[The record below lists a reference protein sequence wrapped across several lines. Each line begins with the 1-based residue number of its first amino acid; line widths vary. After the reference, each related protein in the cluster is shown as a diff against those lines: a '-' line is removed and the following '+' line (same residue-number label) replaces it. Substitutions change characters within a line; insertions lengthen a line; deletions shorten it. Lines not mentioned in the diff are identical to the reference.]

1 MFVLYADKNRLTV
14 LQKESVTSGSVNVYP
29 AQFKFSPDW
38 DGLTAAAV
46 FQTGG
51 EPVSVLLDES
61 GRCMIP
67 PEALSRPMRH
77 LMAGG
82 WGVREGRVVLPTVWA
97 DLGVVLPGAAP
108 GPDVTPPT
116 PELWRQELAGKGDRL
131 QYTLDGGLGLYA
143 GERLLASV
151 PVRVDGADG
160 IPALRVGRGLRIED
174 GLVCVNT
181 AESLE
186 GDMTLPIT
194 AAAVEAVV
202 GNVKVL
208 LETI

>member
-1 MFVLYADKNRLTV
+1 M
-14 LQKESVTSGSVNVYP
+14 
-29 AQFKFSPDW
+29 
-38 DGLTAAAV
+38 
-46 FQTGG
+46 
-51 EPVSVLLDES
+51 SVLLDES

-77 LMAGG
+77 LMAGV

-174 GLVCVNT
+174 GLVWMEDIN
-181 AESLE
+181 SLFPYFSWITSNKYMKGFSINGVE
-186 GDMTLPIT
+186 VFDFRTLPDASRIRGEIIT
-194 AAAVEAVV
+194 TR
-202 GNVKVL
+202 GYL
-208 LETI
+208 FRG